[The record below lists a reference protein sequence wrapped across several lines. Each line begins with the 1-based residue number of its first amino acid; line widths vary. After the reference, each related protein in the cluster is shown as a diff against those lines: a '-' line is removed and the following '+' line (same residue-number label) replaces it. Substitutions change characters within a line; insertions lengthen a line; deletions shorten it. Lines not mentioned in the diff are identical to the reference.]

1 MDTTEKLLIAILI
14 FIFVWSV
21 FIIVSLKNVYEVI
34 KEMQKSFRDN
44 NRETELRESV
54 HFDCLKWRLYEIHD
68 KVINGLD
75 PVTLEK
81 EDEEDNKD
89 NDEEEEHQWFRIE

>member
-21 FIIVSLKNVYEVI
+21 FIIVSLKNVYEAI

-44 NRETELRESV
+44 NRKTEIRESV
-54 HFDCLKWRLYEIHD
+54 HFDCLKWRLCEIHD

-89 NDEEEEHQWFRIE
+89 NDQDDGRQWFRIE